1 MAASYSTPASLPP
14 TPAHPAAR
22 LKAATT
28 ARRVIDLTDDRHP
41 AGRMADYEAAFGL
54 PSALHEHPHPV
65 PVRTRGMARLGLG
78 TKRHERH

>member
-1 MAASYSTPASLPP
+1 MATSYSTPPLLPP

-22 LKAATT
+22 LKAATS

-41 AGRMADYEAAFGL
+41 ASRMADYEAAFGL

-65 PVRTRGMARLGLG
+65 VERTRGITRLGRM
-78 TKRHERH
+78 TPRRERH